1 MFRLSKS
8 GDSNLCKEV
17 IQKSSAYV
25 MLPVKSKVISGVF
38 KLRLL
43 YEILIESYER
53 SEDCYRN
60 LGVFFFN
67 FFFMKVFK

>member
-8 GDSNLCKEV
+8 GDSNLCKEI

-25 MLPVKSKVISGVF
+25 MLTVKSKVISGVF
-38 KLRLL
+38 KLCLL

-60 LGVFFFN
+60 LGDFFFK
-67 FFFMKVFK
+67 FFSGKS